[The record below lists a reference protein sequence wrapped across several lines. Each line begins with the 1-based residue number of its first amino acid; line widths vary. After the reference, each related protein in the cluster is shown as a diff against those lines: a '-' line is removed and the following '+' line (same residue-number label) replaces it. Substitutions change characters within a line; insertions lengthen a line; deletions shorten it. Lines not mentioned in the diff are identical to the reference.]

1 MHPAA
6 AIFVPVQGGEAHG
19 SFRQPAA
26 RQARCSKDKQM
37 LEPSTVLQPSR
48 PLLWHPQGGFVGG
61 KKAKRAQPA
70 SLEGL
75 CVLEA
80 FCGDNCVFPT
90 SMVHLAWVP
99 IVSRLLG
106 EAGSILWLLA
116 KDVS

>member
-1 MHPAA
+1 
-6 AIFVPVQGGEAHG
+6 
-19 SFRQPAA
+19 
-26 RQARCSKDKQM
+26 M

-90 SMVHLAWVP
+90 SMVRLAWVP
-99 IVSRLLG
+99 VGSPLG
-106 EAGSILWLLA
+106 PGCLGKLAASYGSSPRMYLDA
-116 KDVS
+116 Y